1 VVSQRPDLAR
11 PHEALLAYILARGV
25 GGRPGPL

>member
-1 VVSQRPDLAR
+1 VSQRPDFAR

-25 GGRPGPL
+25 GGRLGPP